1 MTGLGDADR
10 PADWLHAFEG
20 LAGVLCDA
28 GRTAPTTLVLALFGE
43 ALVVP
48 IAVSS
53 QLDETRQNLNQSAKA
68 SDFFNSL
75 PERNPN

>member
-1 MTGLGDADR
+1 MQGG
-10 PADWLHAFEG
+10 
-20 LAGVLCDA
+20 
-28 GRTAPTTLVLALFGE
+28 TAPTTLVLALFGE